1 MPLRKDAGRKY
12 LPHSWPRECDLS
24 ILPCEPPCGPVCRFS
39 GRGGSSFT
47 HEREIWLVGAIWA
60 GLKMEHG
67 VA

>member
-1 MPLRKDAGRKY
+1 MRAGSTFRTA
-12 LPHSWPRECDLS
+12 
-24 ILPCEPPCGPVCRFS
+24 GPENVTS
-39 GRGGSSFT
+39 ASSPVSRRVALCAGFPAGVAEFT